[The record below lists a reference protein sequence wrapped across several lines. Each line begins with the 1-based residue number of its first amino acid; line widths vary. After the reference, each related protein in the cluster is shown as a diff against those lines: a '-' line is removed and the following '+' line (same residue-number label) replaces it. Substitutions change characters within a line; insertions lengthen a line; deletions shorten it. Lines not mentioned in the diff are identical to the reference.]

1 MFSIP
6 FRVDLQLTLW
16 FCFVSKTIFFV
27 LGSTTDLTP
36 TLISILESKFGD
48 GDTKSVKK
56 EDVKRKMAPPITVSP
71 SKDPR
76 LIAGSVKLPGL
87 STEVPVEQVVKK
99 SPPSKT
105 SYVSRLKSFGLKR
118 SNACESKEELNS
130 DLEEAKV
137 SKIGAEVI
145 PKMEANKKLCS
156 EKNGNSFDNLSPN
169 VKRMLSSVAADDSK
183 PLTLT
188 QQRKSNIAGIGRS
201 SYRTKQSNIPL
212 MGATS
217 KITQTGVEIV
227 STADIYDKPSTLTR
241 ISVRSSTP
249 VRAKDWSPKAMLSFS
264 PEKKV
269 EKVEEAP
276 AVYDVPTN
284 PAIYDV
290 PKANIKV
297 ENANVAALEVVSA
310 PEKSSST
317 IDLKVTSANEEV
329 HRLKVPVMVS
339 RPLSTSSIASS
350 SSTSSSGV
358 QNKGGANS
366 AYLASIE
373 SLDDHSD
380 AEYVAKNL
388 RSATPGTGSP
398 LANDS
403 GEFLFSFFNL
413 EDFLLTVWRLHKI

>member
-1 MFSIP
+1 MFVP
-6 FRVDLQLTLW
+6 
-16 FCFVSKTIFFV
+16 
-27 LGSTTDLTP
+27 GSTTDLTP
-36 TLISILESKFGD
+36 TLISILESKFAD
-48 GDTKSVKK
+48 GDKKVKK
-56 EDVKRKMAPPITVSP
+56 DDVKRKMVPPTTVSP

-76 LIAGSVKLPGL
+76 LIAGGVKLPGL
-87 STEVPVEQVVKK
+87 TMETPVEQVKK
-99 SPPSKT
+99 SPPSKP

-130 DLEEAKV
+130 DIEETKG
-137 SKIGAEVI
+137 KIGAEVL
-145 PKMEANKKLCS
+145 PKMEPNKKLCP
-156 EKNGNSFDNLSPN
+156 EKNSFDNLSPN

-188 QQRKSNIAGIGRS
+188 QQKKSNLAGIRS

-264 PEKKV
+264 PEKKG
-269 EKVEEAP
+269 EAP
-276 AVYDVPTN
+276 TVYDVPTN

-297 ENANVAALEVVSA
+297 ETNSVVSSEVVS
-310 PEKSSST
+310 PSEKPV
-317 IDLKVTSANEEV
+317 DLKVNEEV
-329 HRLKVPVMVS
+329 HRLKVPAMVT

-388 RSATPGTGSP
+388 RTVVPSTGSP

-403 GEFLFSFFNL
+403 GGFAFFFFNFNGSRPFGICKKYQKGAIYL
-413 EDFLLTVWRLHKI
+413 FAEEIF